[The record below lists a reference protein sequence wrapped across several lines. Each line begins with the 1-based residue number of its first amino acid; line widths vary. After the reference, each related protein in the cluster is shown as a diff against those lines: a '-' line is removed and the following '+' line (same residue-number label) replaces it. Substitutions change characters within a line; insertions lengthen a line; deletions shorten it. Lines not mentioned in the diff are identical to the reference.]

1 MIHVCLSPSDYWC
14 PEGRRS
20 CLFAHCL
27 FLMRAQDIK
36 MSTFEFGDITTWQS
50 PGRECGG
57 GVWGLPEVPL
67 FWVRGLLQVNEHVL
81 NSSSKTI
88 CGKGA
93 PTPQERPHLP
103 QPSRRPSTLSWTVVL
118 LGLPHSMDWCGDM
131 ERKEGGVLQAPGESG
146 PVGTAW
152 LTNATQ
158 MNSSDIWLED
168 KLTKKEKDKGKR
180 SN

>member
-20 CLFAHCL
+20 CLFAHRL
-27 FLMRAQDIK
+27 FFMRAQDIE
-36 MSTFEFGDITTWQS
+36 MSTFEFGGITTWQS

-67 FWVRGLLQVNEHVL
+67 FWVRGLLRVNEHVL

-93 PTPQERPHLP
+93 PTPPGTP
-103 QPSRRPSTLSWTVVL
+103 PPPTAQPTSIHAELDRSTSGPSSFD
-118 LGLPHSMDWCGDM
+118 GLVWGYG
-131 ERKEGGVLQAPGESG
+131 KEGRWGPPGPRRVRASG
-146 PVGTAW
+146 DSMAYKCHP
-152 LTNATQ
+152 
-158 MNSSDIWLED
+158 DEFI
-168 KLTKKEKDKGKR
+168 
-180 SN
+180 